1 MESPQ
6 SPGPRPAAGNLALER
21 MALGLATVLTIA
33 AVSVVP
39 AWTDLLDPA
48 ILATIAG
55 VVTLVL
61 IYVARWRGDAGG
73 FERGLLALFLAGM
86 PVIYLA
92 RWLAFR
98 PANLQPAWLA
108 IELLG
113 LGIFGLLAVLGLKR
127 SPWFL
132 AIGIV
137 GHGIVWDVS
146 HRTAPFMP
154 SWYAIMC
161 LLVDVGLG

>member
-1 MESPQ
+1 
-6 SPGPRPAAGNLALER
+6 
-21 MALGLATVLTIA
+21 
-33 AVSVVP
+33 
-39 AWTDLLDPA
+39 
-48 ILATIAG
+48 
-55 VVTLVL
+55 
-61 IYVARWRGDAGG
+61 
-73 FERGLLALFLAGM
+73 
-86 PVIYLA
+86 
-92 RWLAFR
+92 WLAFR

-161 LLVDVGLG
+161 LLVDVGLGLYAAARIPGWRRPGPFRNPPAPSVATNSVRSSKGFRRCPSCESTASAFPSMALAPAPT